1 MCIRLHPLY
10 NKLLE
15 NVRKRDDSILHRS
28 EKCISE
34 SASDINNDSVFKY
47 IIYLAACERS
57 LQSSLFCSRTLVRV
71 RSMPD
76 SGLSSEDLEGIVP
89 VLHIIIWFFYLD
101 FFFFCLNKHLQV
113 GDSTK
118 HDNKVF

>member
-15 NVRKRDDSILHRS
+15 NVRKRDDSIPHRN

-34 SASDINNDSVFKY
+34 SASDINNDSVLK
-47 IIYLAACERS
+47 YLAACERS
-57 LQSSLFCSRTLVRV
+57 LHSSLFCSRNLVRGV
-71 RSMPD
+71 RNMPD

-89 VLHIIIWFFYLD
+89 VLHVVI
-101 FFFFCLNKHLQV
+101 
-113 GDSTK
+113 
-118 HDNKVF
+118 